1 MMVLDVDPR
10 AKALI
15 FDLDG
20 TLANS
25 LPVHMECWD
34 VVCGNFGYHF
44 SKEVMLEMTGMPT
57 IKFAEYVKEQSGCV
71 YMPEEIAKMKQ
82 AEFFKRVEQITLFD
96 PIFALVLKYHKI
108 LPMSIGTG
116 GSRKSVELMLD
127 WLGVRDYFDFIV
139 TANDVEKHKP
149 EPDTFL
155 ECAQKMGVEPSF
167 CQVFEDGDMGIL
179 AANAAGMIV
188 TDVRPYVAH
197 PA

>member
-1 MMVLDVDPR
+1 MLLDVDPR

-34 VVCGNFGYHF
+34 VVCDKFGYHF
-44 SKEVMLEMTGMPT
+44 SKDVMLEMTGMPT
-57 IKFAEYVKEQSGCV
+57 IKFAEYVKEQSGCS
-71 YMPEEIAKMKQ
+71 YNPDEIAKMKQ
-82 AEFFKRVEQITLFD
+82 VEFSKRVEQISLFD
-96 PIFALVLKYHKI
+96 PIFALVLKYHNKI
-108 LPMSIGTG
+108 PMSIGTG

-127 WLGVRDYFDFIV
+127 WLGIRDYFDYIV
-139 TANDVEKHKP
+139 TSNDVEKHKP

-155 ECAQKMGVEPSF
+155 ECACLMGVEPQY
-167 CQVFEDGDMGIL
+167 CQVFEDGDMGIR
-179 AANAAGMIV
+179 AAHTAGMII
-188 TDVRPYVAH
+188 TDVRPFVGH

>member
-1 MMVLDVDPR
+1 MLLDVDPR

-34 VVCGNFGYHF
+34 VVCDQFGYHF

-57 IKFAEYVKEQSGCV
+57 IKFAEYVKEQSGCSF
-71 YMPEEIAKMKQ
+71 MPEEIAKMKQ
-82 AEFFKRVEQITLFD
+82 AEFFKRVDQITLFD
-96 PIFALVLKYHKI
+96 PIFALVLKYHKKI
-108 LPMSIGTG
+108 PMSIGTG

-127 WLGVRDYFDFIV
+127 WLQIKDYFDFIV

-155 ECAQKMGVEPSF
+155 ECARLMGVEPQY
-167 CQVFEDGDMGIL
+167 CQVFEDGDMGIQ
-179 AANAAGMIV
+179 AAHTAGMIV
-188 TDVRPYVAH
+188 TDVRPYVGH
-197 PA
+197 PI

>member
-1 MMVLDVDPR
+1 MLLDVDPR

-20 TLANS
+20 TLADS

-34 VVCGNFGYHF
+34 VVCDKFGYHF

-57 IKFAEYVKEQSGCV
+57 IKFAEYVKEQSGCSF
-71 YMPEEIAKMKQ
+71 MPEEIAKMKQ
-82 AEFFKRVEQITLFD
+82 AEFFKRVDQITLFD
-96 PIFALVLKYHKI
+96 PIFALVLKYHKKI
-108 LPMSIGTG
+108 PMAIGTG

-127 WLGVRDYFDFIV
+127 WLQIKDYFDYIV

-155 ECAQKMGVEPSF
+155 ECARLMGVEPQF
-167 CQVFEDGDMGIL
+167 CQVFEDGDMGIQ
-179 AANAAGMIV
+179 AAQTAGMIV
-188 TDVRPYVAH
+188 TDVRPYVGH
-197 PA
+197 PI

>member
-1 MMVLDVDPR
+1 MLLDVDPGAR
-10 AKALI
+10 ALI

-34 VVCGNFGYHF
+34 VVCSQFDYHF
-44 SKEVMLEMTGMPT
+44 SRDVMLEMTGMPT
-57 IKFAEYVKEQSGCV
+57 IKFAEYVKEQSGCHFT
-71 YMPEEIAKMKQ
+71 PQEIAGMKQ

-96 PIFALVLKYHKI
+96 PIFALVMKYHGK

-127 WLGVRDYFDFIV
+127 WLQIRDYFDFIV
-139 TANDVEKHKP
+139 TANDVQNHKP

-155 ECAQKMGVEPSF
+155 ECARLMGVEPQN
-167 CQVFEDGDMGIL
+167 CQVFEDGDMGIQ
-179 AANAAGMIV
+179 AAKAAGMIV
-188 TDVRPYVAH
+188 TDVRPFV
-197 PA
+197 

>member
-1 MMVLDVDPR
+1 MLLDVDPR

-34 VVCGNFGYHF
+34 VVCDQFGYHF

-57 IKFAEYVKEQSGCV
+57 IKFAEYVKEQSGCSF
-71 YMPEEIAKMKQ
+71 MPEEIAKMKQ
-82 AEFFKRVEQITLFD
+82 AEFFKRVDQITLFD
-96 PIFALVLKYHKI
+96 PIFALVLKYHKKI
-108 LPMSIGTG
+108 PMSIGTG

-127 WLGVRDYFDFIV
+127 WLQIKDYFDFIV

-155 ECAQKMGVEPSF
+155 KCARLMGVEPQY
-167 CQVFEDGDMGIL
+167 CQVFEDGDMGIQ
-179 AANAAGMIV
+179 AAHTAGMIV
-188 TDVRPYVAH
+188 TDVRPYVGH
-197 PA
+197 PI

>member
-1 MMVLDVDPR
+1 MLLDVDPR

-20 TLANS
+20 TLADS

-34 VVCGNFGYHF
+34 VVCDQFGYHF

-57 IKFAEYVKEQSGCV
+57 IKFAEYVKEQSGCSFT
-71 YMPEEIAKMKQ
+71 PEEIAKMKQ
-82 AEFFKRVEQITLFD
+82 AEFFKRVDQITLFD
-96 PIFALVLKYHKI
+96 PIFALVLKYHKKI
-108 LPMSIGTG
+108 PMAIGTG

-127 WLGVRDYFDFIV
+127 WLQIKDYFDYIV

-155 ECAQKMGVEPSF
+155 ECARLMGVEPQF
-167 CQVFEDGDMGIL
+167 CQVFEDGDMGIQ
-179 AANAAGMIV
+179 AAQTAGMIV
-188 TDVRPYVAH
+188 TDVRPYVGH
-197 PA
+197 PI

>member
-1 MMVLDVDPR
+1 MLLDVDPR

-34 VVCGNFGYHF
+34 VVCDQFGYHF

-57 IKFAEYVKEQSGCV
+57 IKFAEYVKDQSGCSF
-71 YMPEEIAKMKQ
+71 MPEEIAKMKQ
-82 AEFFKRVEQITLFD
+82 AEFFKRVDQITLFD
-96 PIFALVLKYHKI
+96 PIFALVLKYHKKI
-108 LPMSIGTG
+108 PMSIGTG

-127 WLGVRDYFDFIV
+127 WLQIKDYFDFIV

-155 ECAQKMGVEPSF
+155 ECARLMGVEPQY
-167 CQVFEDGDMGIL
+167 CQVFEDGDMGIQ
-179 AANAAGMIV
+179 AAHTAGMIV
-188 TDVRPYVAH
+188 TDVRPYVGH
-197 PA
+197 LI